1 MRFTIQEAGTEEE
14 VARCRRLAARA
25 HGLGPGGAPADGW
38 PERWLMGSADGRLVA
53 TVGLAGRDAC
63 VRWFCGT
70 TADGLAE
77 ALRASDAAE
86 VVELKLLSVEPAL
99 RGYRFARLLLAAAW
113 SRHFLAGSGAAPA
126 VLHCAP
132 RSASRVLKRALGVR
146 SRPVAGPLGGDPDDP
161 VELRLVVPE
170 ADVPGPLLAHPLP
183 AVLPART
190 PALGRARP

>member
-1 MRFTIQEAGTEEE
+1 VRFVIQEARTEEE

-25 HGLGPGGAPADGW
+25 HGLGPDGAPADGW
-38 PERWLMGSADGRLVA
+38 PERWLMGSAEGRLVA

-63 VRWFCGT
+63 VRWFCEA
-70 TADGLAE
+70 TAEGLAR

-86 VVELKLLSVEPAL
+86 VAELKLLSVDPAL
-99 RGYRFARLLLAAAW
+99 RGYRFARLLLAAAF
-113 SRHFLAGSGAAPA
+113 SHRFLAAAGTLPA
-126 VLHCAP
+126 LLHCAP
-132 RSASRVLKRALGVR
+132 RSAFRVLERALGVR
-146 SRPVAGPLGGDPDDP
+146 SREVAGALGGDPDDP

-190 PALGRARP
+190 PARGRAGL